1 MAMVDDRRSRLNPNA
16 PIFIPNAAFGEVE
29 DFSPEWWDLVKTS
42 PLFRDYWLSQHQE
55 DDFTSSFDD
64 YDYSDLDEFPDI
76 VGADLSVESKE
87 KNLSDFEK
95 GRVLLDGLHWE
106 WSGCKGFV
114 KELEFIKTFEGARA
128 EVSSG
133 ICQVLWEEAG

>member
-64 YDYSDLDEFPDI
+64 CDYSDLDEFPDI

-95 GRVLLDGLHWE
+95 GRVLLDGL
-106 WSGCKGFV
+106 
-114 KELEFIKTFEGARA
+114 
-128 EVSSG
+128 
-133 ICQVLWEEAG
+133 